1 VAINEAQED
10 HELLGT
16 ARALR
21 SDQKV
26 KVKAVTETATLPGGR
41 DREGGDRRPTPLKK
55 CVENPQ
61 LQLCTAVSF
70 LRLPTVHFVKKE
82 NCLLHKKKKRKA
94 LKN

>member
-1 VAINEAQED
+1 MAINEAQED

-26 KVKAVTETATLPGGR
+26 KVKAVTETATHYQGQG
-41 DREGGDRRPTPLKK
+41 EGGDRRPKK

-70 LRLPTVHFVKKE
+70 LRLPTLHFVKKE